1 MIIRHVVR
9 QYRIHQLFYSS
20 CCLNISYKVL
30 LQLEY
35 QLWYKVQ
42 GVLLVAQHI
51 RIRTLVVK
59 IL

>member
-1 MIIRHVVR
+1 
-9 QYRIHQLFYSS
+9 LFYSS